1 VRHRESHRRKAP
13 LMRLLAIVA
22 GSVLLGLVT
31 VTVAGH
37 ALMEGGSSK
46 VLRLTKVGPG
56 VYRTSDTPTFYYYT
70 RNGTAPADRTRVRL
84 SLGDTLQFP
93 TGESCYCSVILPWT
107 RQEDWGV
114 IRTAAHPVDLGPRN
128 GARGAWGSLS
138 ERSVRAFG

>member
-1 VRHRESHRRKAP
+1 MRHREDHCRKAP

-31 VTVAGH
+31 VAVAVP
-37 ALMEGGSSK
+37 ALIESGSSE
-46 VLRLTKVGPG
+46 VLRLTKVGRG
-56 VYRTSDTPTFYYYT
+56 VYRTSDAPTFFYYA
-70 RNGTAPADRTRVRL
+70 RNCTAPADHTRVRL

-114 IRTAAHPVDLGPRN
+114 VRKASHPIRLWV
-128 GARGAWGSLS
+128 S
-138 ERSVRAFG
+138 ELNPHGQELV